1 MAACRVAP
9 GRPRV
14 QDEIQPLVVRAA
26 PEKRGWGYRR
36 IQAALANRGHEAARG
51 AIANILKERG
61 LEPTLERNRKT
72 TWKEFRSRCG
82 QRRTV
87 LLRVLPTS

>member
-1 MAACRVAP
+1 MPRSP

-61 LEPTLERNRKT
+61 LEPALERNRKT
-72 TWKEFRSRCG
+72 TWKEFRSQHRDAI
-82 QRRTV
+82 V
-87 LLRVLPTS
+87 AADFLRLGLAAA